1 MHTYS
6 TLRMAS
12 YATLPLEKLSST
24 WQELRHGAFLPS
36 LPFLSVLPPS
46 VSIIELSSS
55 FISNVR
61 LRRSRRRR
69 RRRSEERRLRRFL
82 PSKDGVWRRARAT
95 PSLWFC
101 GSALPNLPIGQTA
114 AMSTLIVTIALS
126 ICL

>member
-82 PSKDGVWRRARAT
+82 PSKDGSVGASAEADGRTGERPLHCGFAAPLSPICRSARR
-95 PSLWFC
+95 PQC
-101 GSALPNLPIGQTA
+101 QH
-114 AMSTLIVTIALS
+114 
-126 ICL
+126 